1 MGANRLD
8 RVRELLK
15 RELGEIIRRE
25 LPVEEVG
32 VITVNHVDISS
43 DLHSAVVY
51 ISTIGN
57 PTQKSNAVRKLY
69 KKSGYIQSILAR
81 SIVLKH
87 SPKLKF
93 FTDDSIQKGDKVLE
107 ILNELE
113 TSTPPVIPYDSTFPD
128 DADPNDREA

>member
-25 LPVEEVG
+25 LPVDEVG

-57 PTQKSNAVRKLY
+57 PSQKSNAIRKLH
-69 KKSGYIQSILAR
+69 KKSGYIQSLLAR

-113 TSTPPVIPYDSTFPD
+113 TSSLPAIPD
-128 DADPNDREA
+128 DADSKDRGE